1 LLKSYTEGELMRALN
16 VVAGM
21 GFMPAQVWIRIVL

>member
-1 LLKSYTEGELMRALN
+1 MRALN

-21 GFMPAQVWIRIVL
+21 EFMPAQAWIRIVLQFGLIV